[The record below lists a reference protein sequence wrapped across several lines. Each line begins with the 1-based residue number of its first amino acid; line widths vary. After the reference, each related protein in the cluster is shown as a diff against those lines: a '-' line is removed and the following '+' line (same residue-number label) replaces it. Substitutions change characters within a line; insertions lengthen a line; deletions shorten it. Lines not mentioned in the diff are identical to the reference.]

1 MKLPPWM
8 KTEQLYWPIKLPV
21 RLRNRPLV
29 PHVGWVCHLFS
40 SLLRRFFSGSSSFP
54 LSKEPT
60 FQILI
65 QPGNSGQEEPPRGM
79 STDEFH
85 SYSPPILTNTMRCNL
100 HCPPATHLIPIH
112 HRQTIV
118 VWWYTW
124 RKDTWLFF
132 LRRRKNICQK
142 NKPQLAL
149 IWRVLMQRLANNNNY
164 LFEQ

>member
-1 MKLPPWM
+1 MFEKQASGATCGLSLSFVLIIAQRVFLWFL
-8 KTEQLYWPIKLPV
+8 Q
-21 RLRNRPLV
+21 
-29 PHVGWVCHLFS
+29 FS
-40 SLLRRFFSGSSSFP
+40 SLF
-54 LSKEPT
+54 KEPT

-65 QPGNSGQEEPPRGM
+65 QPGNSGQEEPPCGM
-79 STDEFH
+79 SSDEFH
-85 SYSPPILTNTMRCNL
+85 SHSPPIPINTMRCNL

-149 IWRVLMQRLANNNNY
+149 IWRVLMQRLANNICLNSNK
-164 LFEQ
+164 FFK

>member
-1 MKLPPWM
+1 M
-8 KTEQLYWPIKLPV
+8 KTEQLYRPVKLPV

-85 SYSPPILTNTMRCNL
+85 SHSPLIPTNTMRCNL

-132 LRRRKNICQK
+132 LRRRKNIYQK
-142 NKPQLAL
+142 NKPQLVL
-149 IWRVLMQRLANNNNY
+149 IWWVLMQRHNIY
-164 LFEQ
+164 LNSNKFSK